1 MLSARPPDLIAQRG
15 DASTYPQNSLPALR
29 SALELGVRH
38 LAFDV
43 QLSADRHPV
52 LLEDP
57 DLTGSAD
64 LELNALEMTW
74 QELAELSVPGPR
86 PPEGEAG
93 IAKLAQAVELL
104 ERQPSATAFVELN
117 RQSLRAFG
125 HDTVVRRVCET
136 LRTAPRQCVIVSYDL
151 TALHYVRHVSS
162 YRIGWR
168 LSEYTSL
175 SALKCDALAPDYVFC
190 DRALLGEGTS
200 KLWRG
205 PWRWAVCE
213 VMSRTQALDL
223 AARGAHLVGTT
234 AVRNLFDEL
243 RRPGR

>member
-15 DASTYPQNSLPALR
+15 DATTYPPNTLPALR

-57 DLTGSAD
+57 DLTGTAD
-64 LELNALEMTW
+64 VELNALEMTW
-74 QELAELSVPGPR
+74 QELAEISLPGQPLGQSE
-86 PPEGEAG
+86 PG
-93 IAKLAQAVELL
+93 IARLAQAIELL
-104 ERQPSATAFVELN
+104 EAHPSATAFVELN
-117 RQSLRAFG
+117 RESLRAFG

-136 LRTAPRQCVIVSYDL
+136 LRTAAQRCVIVSYDL

-175 SALKCDALAPDYVFC
+175 SALKCEALAPDYVFC
-190 DRALLGEGTS
+190 DRTVLSEGTS

-205 PWRWAVCE
+205 PWRWAACE
-213 VMSRTQALDL
+213 VQSRKQALDL
-223 AARGAHLVGTT
+223 AARGVHLVGTT
-234 AVRNLFDEL
+234 AVRSLFHEL
-243 RRPGR
+243 RRVGR